1 MLGYCGQQYRSWA
14 TANIINVGILGT
26 ADSICVGGTADSID
40 VGVLVVMHEINR
52 FSVSERDCS
61 MEQYDWLSDIESETQ
76 STLFTW
82 RLNDLLF
89 MCMGSRCV
97 QLSSERVDWVSDSA
111 SDS

>member
-1 MLGYCGQQYRSWA
+1 
-14 TANIINVGILGT
+14 
-26 ADSICVGGTADSID
+26 
-40 VGVLVVMHEINR
+40 
-52 FSVSERDCS
+52 